1 MTSVDVCDETC
12 PAPMDKGFW
21 IVSDYELFCKNIL
34 KRISGSLVSLIE
46 KACSV
51 SSDKDQA
58 VSSLF
63 GDNVTMYGM

>member
-1 MTSVDVCDETC
+1 M
-12 PAPMDKGFW
+12 
-21 IVSDYELFCKNIL
+21 SDYELFCKNIL

-51 SSDKDQA
+51 PSDKDQA